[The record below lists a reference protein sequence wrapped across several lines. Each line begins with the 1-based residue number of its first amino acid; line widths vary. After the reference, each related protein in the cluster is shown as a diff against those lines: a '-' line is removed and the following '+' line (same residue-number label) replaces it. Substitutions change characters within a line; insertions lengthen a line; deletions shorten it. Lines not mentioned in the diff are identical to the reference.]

1 MDDQETRIAPSAQFG
16 LCDGR
21 PEAADDVA
29 ASAKTL
35 FARVAAERPHLVVPA
50 APDAAAALS
59 AHYRSADLGH
69 IDVVR
74 GSDGVVFDFG
84 AFKSHV
90 ASRKNDDGTIS
101 FVTVDPGDAGFEFV
115 LGTGATKTLTI
126 RDGQHVYVYQP
137 VT

>member
-1 MDDQETRIAPSAQFG
+1 MTKKRGSLRAPNSGFATAVPRPPTTSPPRPRQSSRI
-16 LCDGR
+16 
-21 PEAADDVA
+21 
-29 ASAKTL
+29 
-35 FARVAAERPHLVVPA
+35 AAERPHLVVPA

>member
-1 MDDQETRIAPSAQFG
+1 MRRLLEV
-16 LCDGR
+16 LYDGR

-35 FARVAAERPHLVVPA
+35 FARIAAERPRLVVPA
-50 APDAAAALS
+50 APDAAAALA
-59 AHYRSADLGH
+59 AHYRSPDLGR
-69 IDVVR
+69 IDVTR
-74 GSDGVVFDFG
+74 DSGGVVFDFG

-101 FVTVDPGDAGFEFV
+101 FIAVDPGAAGFEFV
-115 LGTGATKTLTI
+115 LGTGATKTLTT